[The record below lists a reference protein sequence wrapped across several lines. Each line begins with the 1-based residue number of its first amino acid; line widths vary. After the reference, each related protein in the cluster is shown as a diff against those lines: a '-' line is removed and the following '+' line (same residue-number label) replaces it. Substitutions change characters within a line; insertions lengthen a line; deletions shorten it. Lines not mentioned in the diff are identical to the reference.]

1 MKNISL
7 RNFLFAVLVPVL
19 SLQALDVKE
28 DTNNKV
34 VVNNDFV
41 MQYNEISGEGKD
53 KSSLSDGVNYF
64 ESSL

>member
-34 VVNNDFV
+34 VVF
-41 MQYNEISGEGKD
+41 G
-53 KSSLSDGVNYF
+53 LGVGGHQRPGTGGGSNGHQ
-64 ESSL
+64 L